1 MDAHYPTMAYANA
14 PTKAMFTPDSIAEDT
29 INLDMSFAAFMG
41 PRLVHMADN
50 NTSWPCDTEFDC
62 GDNGIAWADAMRK
75 HGKTLVRYS
84 NKWNDRDAWDAT
96 NPADTEAFDDAML
109 FLAMHT
115 RRLWT

>member
-1 MDAHYPTMAYANA
+1 MNAQHPTIAYANS
-14 PTKAMFTPDSIAEDT
+14 PTQAMFTPETVAEDT
-29 INLDMSFAAFMG
+29 VNLDITFAAFMG

-50 NTSWPCDTEFDC
+50 CKGWPCDTEFDC
-62 GDNGIAWADAMRK
+62 GDNGKAWTDALRK
-75 HGKTLVRYS
+75 HGRTLLAYS
-84 NKWNDRDAWDAT
+84 NKWDGHWDAT